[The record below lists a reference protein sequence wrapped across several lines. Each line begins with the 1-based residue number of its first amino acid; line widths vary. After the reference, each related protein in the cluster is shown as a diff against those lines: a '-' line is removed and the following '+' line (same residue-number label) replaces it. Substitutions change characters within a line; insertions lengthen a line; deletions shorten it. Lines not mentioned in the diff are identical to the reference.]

1 MPNCVNDIAGSI
13 GLNCEKP
20 IEGGYTGR
28 AVLIPIGTAGLVL
41 TRNAQNP
48 RIISNIAFDAA
59 AKLVKA
65 DNEGMATPFEGSNS
79 TGNSDAGFTKFV
91 KAIAIRIPQRGAQF
105 AAEVLEPLVKSGR
118 GFIGVFEKTDTVGD
132 GTFEVIGSGS
142 PMKVADP
149 STVTRDEN
157 ANGGAWSATL
167 QASEY
172 YAECTLFD
180 TDYATSLA
188 KFEALLA
195 ACY

>member
-132 GTFEVIGSGS
+132 GSFEVIGSGS

-167 QASEY
+167 QSSEY

-180 TDYATSLA
+180 TDYATSLS

>member
-41 TRNAQNP
+41 TRNTQNP

-132 GTFEVIGSGS
+132 GSFEVIGSGS

-167 QASEY
+167 QSSEY

-180 TDYATSLA
+180 TDYATSLS

>member
-41 TRNAQNP
+41 TRNTQNP

-91 KAIAIRIPQRGAQF
+91 KAISIRIPQRGAQF

-118 GFIGVFEKTDTVGD
+118 GFIGVFEKTDLVGD
-132 GTFEVIGSGS
+132 GSFEVIGSGS

-167 QASEY
+167 QSSEY

-188 KFEALLA
+188 KFEALLE

>member
-1 MPNCVNDIAGSI
+1 MPSCVNDIAGSI

-48 RIISNIAFDAA
+48 RIISNITFDAA

-132 GTFEVIGSGS
+132 GSFEVIGSGS

-167 QASEY
+167 QSSEY

>member
-1 MPNCVNDIAGSI
+1 MPSCVKDIAGSI

-41 TRNAQNP
+41 TRHSQNP
-48 RIISNIAFDAA
+48 SILSNIAAHEA
-59 AKLVKA
+59 AKLVSA
-65 DNEGMATPFEGSNS
+65 DNVGMTTPFEGSNS

-91 KAIAIRIPQRGAQF
+91 KAFAMRIPQRGAQF
-105 AAEVLEPLVKSGR
+105 AADVLEPLVKSGR
-118 GFIGVFEKTDTVGD
+118 GFIIVAEKVDTVGD
-132 GTFEVIGSGS
+132 GSFEVIGSGS
-142 PMKVADP
+142 PAKVVDP

-157 ANGGAWSATL
+157 ANGGAWSLTL
-167 QASEY
+167 QSSEF
-172 YAECTLFD
+172 YAECDLFD
-180 TDYATSLA
+180 TDYATTLA

>member
-28 AVLIPIGTAGLVL
+28 AVLIPIGTDGLVL

-132 GTFEVIGSGS
+132 GSFEVIGSGS

-167 QASEY
+167 QSSEY

>member
-1 MPNCVNDIAGSI
+1 MPTCVNDIAGSI

-132 GTFEVIGSGS
+132 GSFEVIGSGS

-167 QASEY
+167 QSSEY